1 MMGLT
6 PTVVWAVIKREYL
19 QRVRSRW
26 FVISTVAAPL
36 LMAALVF
43 APFLLS
49 GNSSGGSTT
58 EMVVVDQTG
67 QLAAA
72 IVPQLEAAGWAV
84 RVAEDPS
91 SEATLSDLLQAAN
104 DEEIR
109 GFLVLDDETLTSG
122 NARYTSRDRP
132 SGLRTATLQ
141 QAVVQTLVGLRMA
154 EAGIDLSSLSGAGI
168 EVDAL
173 ATEED
178 DVEEVQFIAAY
189 GGAFVLYFTVLLYAV
204 AVMRSVLEEKTNRVV
219 EIVLSSMRP
228 FELMLGKIL
237 GVGAVGLTQIAVWV
251 TAAVLLSKVGVP
263 TMMAAR
269 PEFAALGSLEGVL
282 PGPGFALLFLLF
294 FLCGFFIYAG
304 MYAAVGAMTNSEQEA
319 QQAQA
324 PMVILMVVPIVILP
338 GVLQNPN
345 ATASVLLSL
354 VPFFSPVLMF
364 GRAIGGAAPV
374 WQVALSVAL
383 MVMTLLAV
391 AWIAGRIYR
400 VGILMSGKRPTLPEL
415 WRWVRQG

>member
-1 MMGLT
+1 MKALT
-6 PTVVWAVIKREYL
+6 PRVVWAVIKREYL
-19 QRVRSRW
+19 QRVRSKW

-36 LMAALVF
+36 LMAGLVF

-49 GNSSGGSTT
+49 GDSPSGSQS
-58 EMVVVDQTG
+58 ELVIVDQTG

-72 IVPQLEAAGWAV
+72 VQAQLRGAGWAV
-84 RVAEDPS
+84 RVAEDPG
-91 SEATLSDLLQAAN
+91 SEQTISDLLQAAN

-109 GFLVLDDETLTSG
+109 GFLVLDEETLATG
-122 NARYTSRDRP
+122 AARYTSRNRP
-132 SGLRTATLQ
+132 SSLRTATLQ
-141 QAVVQTLVGLRMA
+141 QAVVQTLIGMRMA
-154 EAGIDLSSLSGAGI
+154 EAGIDLSALSSAGI
-168 EVDAL
+168 EVDIL
-173 ATEED
+173 TTEE
-178 DVEEVQFIAAY
+178 VETPVAQYGAAY
-189 GGAFVLYFTVLLYAV
+189 AGAFVLYFTVLLYAV

-263 TMMAAR
+263 TMVAAR
-269 PEFAALGSLEGVL
+269 PEFASLGSLEGVL
-282 PGPGFALLFLLF
+282 PGPGFAFLFLLF

-338 GVLQNPN
+338 GVLQNPD

-354 VPFFSPVLMF
+354 IPFFSPVLMF
-364 GRAIGGAAPV
+364 GRAIGGAAPI

-383 MVMTLLAV
+383 MVATLLAV